1 MTGETGMR
9 WRKAVIF
16 SLVFHSIVLVGAG
29 WLTAKAL
36 LPVETTETLI
46 ELEFASEP
54 EGAPPASSPEAA
66 PAKSSQPVVAS
77 VPTPVVQQQQPQ
89 IQPEAIVP
97 EPAVAVSKLTVT
109 DVDSAAA
116 DSGQAAATDS
126 GATGGGTGAAGT
138 GSGAGS
144 GSGQGNGKG
153 MIGPS
158 ILSQKD
164 PPYPERARRERQEG
178 TVVLQIE
185 ILENGRARE
194 VRVKQSSGYE
204 LLDKA
209 AVDSVKSWRF
219 VPAKNRATG
228 KAVACV
234 TSLPIVF
241 RLK

>member
-1 MTGETGMR
+1 MTGETGLR

-54 EGAPPASSPEAA
+54 EGAPPPASSPEAV
-66 PAKSSQPVVAS
+66 PAKSSQPAVAS

-89 IQPEAIVP
+89 IQTEAVVP
-97 EPAVAVSKLTVT
+97 EPAVAVSRLTVT

-116 DSGQAAATDS
+116 GSGQAAAT
-126 GATGGGTGAAGT
+126 GGGRTGTAGT

-185 ILENGRARE
+185 ILANGRARE

-228 KAVACV
+228 KAVECV

-241 RLK
+241 KLK